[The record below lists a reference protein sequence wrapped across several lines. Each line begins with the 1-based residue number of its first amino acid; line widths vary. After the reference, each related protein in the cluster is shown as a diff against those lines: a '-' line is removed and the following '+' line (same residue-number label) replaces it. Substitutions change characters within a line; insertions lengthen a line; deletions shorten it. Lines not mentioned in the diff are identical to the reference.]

1 MLSVETAGTEKVIAA
16 APAAG
21 IGSTA
26 VVDMERIAD
35 TAAAYIDVAVAV
47 VVAVEG

>member
-1 MLSVETAGTEKVIAA
+1 MLSVETVDTEKVIAA
-16 APAAG
+16 VPAAG

-26 VVDMERIAD
+26 VVDMEKIAD

-47 VVAVEG
+47 AVEG